1 MDGYMRKLRYAALFL
16 GALIASAPVL
26 APSAAVAKVVVKEK
40 VKYYPVKGRDGI
52 EVSKAMLVGGARNI
66 NMRHAIAATTTRF
79 SISDAEVVVRDGRCV
94 VQDVKVTLD
103 IAYLYPKWSTM
114 KQASPKV
121 RKAWDAFYAE
131 LVKHERT
138 HGEIAKKAAARIER
152 ELKKLS
158 GTVALGC
165 RDFGK
170 SADQRFERISN
181 ELKQQQLAF
190 DARENKGSS
199 RITKLQVALLKAE

>member
-1 MDGYMRKLRYAALFL
+1 MRYRHFPALFL
-16 GALIASAPVL
+16 FAIIGAASLL
-26 APSAAVAKVVVKEK
+26 APAPASAKVVVKEN
-40 VKYYPVKGRDGI
+40 VKYYPVKGRSGI

-79 SISDAEVVVRDGRCV
+79 SISDARVGVKNGRCV
-94 VQDVKVTLD
+94 VEDVKVTLS
-103 IAYLYPKWSTM
+103 IEYLYPKWSTVQ
-114 KQASPKV
+114 QAKPKV
-121 RKAWDAFYAE
+121 RKAWDSFYAE

-138 HGEIAKKAAARIER
+138 HGAIARKAAER
-152 ELKKLS
+152 MEKELKNLS
-158 GTVALGC
+158 GSVALGC

-170 SADQRFERISN
+170 FADQRFDKISN
-181 ELKQQQLAF
+181 DLRRQQVAF